1 MRAALANL
9 LIDVA
14 CECWVA
20 FQPALQGVQLHH
32 QHQQKQQQQ
41 SRASPA
47 CWAAAA
53 ASAAGPPSARLQE
66 PARNGAGSS
75 TFWRP
80 PALSC

>member
-20 FQPALQGVQLHH
+20 FQPALQGVQP
-32 QHQQKQQQQ
+32 QQQQQQQ

-47 CWAAAA
+47 CWAAAT